1 MPLPRSK
8 WSAQTKSPKTIVD
21 VKADKDHCAKFPS
34 HFVMVNR
41 CQGRN
46 HYEFLSLSQE
56 LTAPAEF
63 RHSAT
68 FDFDFKNVEKAFESY
83 HGPNIFGK
91 GDNLSRAIRCYQG
104 TGHMGMVMRDH
115 SYTALFK
122 WDLNSPRLIET

>member
-8 WSAQTKSPKTIVD
+8 WSTQTKSPKTIVD

-41 CQGRN
+41 CQGSVAELVYDRRN

-83 HGPNIFGK
+83 HE
-91 GDNLSRAIRCYQG
+91 
-104 TGHMGMVMRDH
+104 
-115 SYTALFK
+115 
-122 WDLNSPRLIET
+122 LNVKPR